1 MWVMQVIQEE
11 FFHDS
16 KQAVS
21 RQVGL
26 CQIVDLCMA
35 LQRFFQND
43 MPFFAFRTD
52 PKQAQQTAK

>member
-35 LQRFFQND
+35 LQSRQVGRGRIL
-43 MPFFAFRTD
+43 PE
-52 PKQAQQTAK
+52 